1 MDITKQT
8 YEREEVVEKYYDRYL
23 TAPEYFEIDIPKLV
37 KTFPGK
43 KLLDVGCGPGQFSR
57 IFGENGFDVV
67 GIDYSKAMV
76 KKAKSLSSDENN
88 PSYRVM
94 DMKEVKKYFKEN
106 TFDVIWASAS
116 LLHLEKTEIPI
127 VLKSFKYIL
136 RPRGHMYL
144 VIKLGEQGTVLLKDG
159 DLGEGVVR
167 KFTFLNEKWFENLLD
182 GMNFSIIEKRLK
194 KGSVIGGRPSN
205 WGHYWVKSQ

>member
-23 TAPEYFEIDIPKLV
+23 SAPEYFEIDIPKLV
-37 KTFPGK
+37 KTFPGM

-67 GIDYSKAMV
+67 GIDYSKAMI

-136 RPRGHMYL
+136 RPGGHMYL

-159 DLGEGVVR
+159 DLGEGVIR
-167 KFTFLNEKWFENLLD
+167 KFTFLDEKWFERLLD
-182 GMNFSIIEKRLK
+182 ELHFSTIEKKLK
-194 KGSVIGGRPSN
+194 KGSVIADKSSE
-205 WGHYWVKSQ
+205 WGSYWLKSD